1 MMRDDISLTGVPAVD
16 ETLRAVQDLER
27 RVLIIETRELGTE
40 RIIKGVFRQMDRL
53 EQRMNQAFWLT
64 LATLA
69 NVAGGF
75 AILFFGK
82 L

>member
-69 NVAGGF
+69 SVAGGF